1 MYYVTFLITSVGMV
15 IIMCFVCSGEVISLL
30 VLLAIFP
37 GRRWAECAA
46 RSTFRQVSQFEGG
59 LAVVIF

>member
-1 MYYVTFLITSVGMV
+1 MYYVSFLITSVGMV
-15 IIMCFVCSGEVISLL
+15 IIMCFVFSGEVISLL

-46 RSTFRQVSQFEGG
+46 RSTFRQVSRFEGG
-59 LAVVIF
+59 LAVAIF

>member
-1 MYYVTFLITSVGMV
+1 
-15 IIMCFVCSGEVISLL
+15 MCFVCSGEVISLL

-46 RSTFRQVSQFEGG
+46 RSTFRQVSRFEGG
-59 LAVVIF
+59 RSSSGDLLDGKS